1 MTDSKDQDIKKRLG
15 LAKPGTRLELRA
27 PAGGEAGQV
36 RQSFPHGRTKTVQVE
51 VKKKRIAPPLP
62 GPSASLA
69 PAAPAASTAPALRA
83 GASVAS
89 TSPVA
94 PSPAPASPAPASP
107 PPASPAPVSPA
118 PASPAPASPVTA
130 SPAVA
135 ASPPPASQ
143 APTSQ
148 AATSQAAASPAPA
161 SPAPASPPPAP
172 RPATSMGA
180 TGRGPASGPTP
191 MPPPRP
197 APGSKPAVL
206 RVLTEEERAARQ
218 RALKTAHT
226 LQRAEEARRREDSE
240 SARAADDEARR
251 RAEDEARRRAEDED
265 RQRVEA
271 ALRVKAEDEKRKA
284 EEEARRKQAEEDAQ
298 RRKTADATA
307 KAAVAKLG
315 TAGAAEEED
324 KPRPRRPGMPMVPA
338 KKPTLAPKRADDQR
352 RPIGK
357 VSLQQA
363 LSDDNQVRARSLA
376 AIKRRAAKDRQ
387 GMMGALA
394 SQAKIVRD
402 VVIPEAI
409 TVQELAN
416 RMAERGA
423 DVVKTLMKMGVMA
436 TINQTIDADTAELVV
451 GEFGHKYKRVAESDV
466 EIGIGMGDDSDE
478 AVQPR
483 APVVTIMGH
492 VDHGKTSLLDA
503 LRQSDVAAHEA
514 GGITQHIGAYQ
525 IRTAEDGVITFLDTP
540 GHEAFTA
547 MRARGASVTDIVVL
561 VVAADDGIQPQ
572 TIEAISHAKAAKV
585 PLIVAINKIDKPG
598 ANPDKVRLDL
608 LQHDVALEGYGGDV
622 LSVEVSA
629 LKKLNLDKL
638 EDAILLQSEVLDL
651 KANPDRAAAGAVVEA
666 KFDRGRGVVATVL
679 VQKGT
684 LRVGDIV
691 VAGSEWGKVRAL
703 LDYNGAQ
710 IREAGPSMPVE
721 ILGLDGTP
729 SAGDDFAVVESEARA
744 REITSFRQKRARD
757 ARAAA
762 TGRGTL
768 ADMFSRIQE
777 GAAKELGVV
786 VKADVQ
792 GSVEAIA
799 ASIAKLGTDEV
810 KTRML
815 HGAVGAITEGDIGLA
830 KASNGIIVGFN
841 VRATAQA
848 RDIAKRDGVEI
859 RYYSII
865 YNIIDDIKAALAG
878 MLAPT
883 LREKFLGNAE
893 IRQVFD
899 VTKAGKVAGCMV
911 TEGMVKRGAK
921 VRLLRDNVVIHEGT
935 LKTLRRFKD
944 EVREVQ
950 SGYECGM
957 AFENYQDIR
966 PGDVIEAFE
975 IEEVARVL

>member
-1 MTDSKDQDIKKRLG
+1 MTDTKEPDTKKRLG
-15 LAKPGTRLELRA
+15 LTKPGTGSRLELRGGG
-27 PAGGEAGQV
+27 GGESGQV
-36 RQSFPHGRTKTVQVE
+36 RQSFPHGRTKTVTVE
-51 VKKKRIAPPLP
+51 VKKKRVLSGPAPATPA
-62 GPSASLA
+62 PSATTPARPAEPAHTPA
-69 PAAPAASTAPALRA
+69 PAAPIAPRGAQPMTATAAPA
-83 GASVAS
+83 
-89 TSPVA
+89 
-94 PSPAPASPAPASP
+94 
-107 PPASPAPVSPA
+107 
-118 PASPAPASPVTA
+118 
-130 SPAVA
+130 
-135 ASPPPASQ
+135 
-143 APTSQ
+143 
-148 AATSQAAASPAPA
+148 
-161 SPAPASPPPAP
+161 
-172 RPATSMGA
+172 
-180 TGRGPASGPTP
+180 
-191 MPPPRP
+191 
-197 APGSKPAVL
+197 KPAVL
-206 RVLTEEERAARQ
+206 RVLTDEERAARQ
-218 RALKTAHT
+218 RALKTSQAQ
-226 LQRAEEARRREDSE
+226 QRVEDMRRREDE
-240 SARAADDEARR
+240 QLRVVEEEARR
-251 RAEDEARRRAEDED
+251 RAEDEARRQAEEEQRRANE
-265 RQRVEA
+265 EA
-271 ALRVKAEDEKRKA
+271 LKAKAEEDKRKA
-284 EEEARRKQAEEDAQ
+284 EEEARRKQTEDDAQ

-307 KAAVAKLG
+307 KAAMAKHG
-315 TAGAAEEED
+315 ATPGAAAEEED
-324 KPRPRRPGMPMVPA
+324 DKPRRRPGVAAPPP
-338 KKPTLAPKRADDQR
+338 KKPTLTGRRVEEPR
-352 RPIGK
+352 RPVGK
-357 VSLQQA
+357 VSLEQA
-363 LSDDNQVRARSLA
+363 LSDAEQVRARSLA
-376 AIKRRAAKDRQ
+376 AIKRRAHKHSHAMI
-387 GMMGALA
+387 G
-394 SQAKIVRD
+394 SQQSQVKIVRE

-409 TVQELAN
+409 TVQELAA

-423 DVVKTLMKMGVMA
+423 DVIKALMKMGVMA
-436 TINQTIDADTAELVV
+436 TINQSIDADTAELVV
-451 GEFGHKYKRVAESDV
+451 GEFGHKFKRVSDSDV
-466 EIGIGMGDDSDE
+466 EIGVGEGDESD
-478 AVQPR
+478 ATMQPR

-503 LRQSDVAAHEA
+503 LRTTEVAKHEA

-525 IRTAEDGVITFLDTP
+525 VEAKDGRKITFLDTP

-598 ANPDKVRLDL
+598 ANPDKVRVDL

-666 KFDRGRGVVATVL
+666 KLERGRGAVATVL

-703 LDYNGAQ
+703 IDYNGNP
-710 IREAGPSMPVE
+710 IREAGPSEPVE
-721 ILGLDGTP
+721 VLGLDGTP
-729 SAGDDFAVVESEARA
+729 SAGDDFAVVENEARA
-744 REITSFRQKRARD
+744 REVTSFRQKKARD
-757 ARAAA
+757 ARVAA

-768 ADMFSRIQE
+768 ADMFTKIQE
-777 GAAKELGVV
+777 GTAKELGVV

-792 GSVEAIA
+792 GSVEAIT
-799 ASIAKLGTDEV
+799 ASITKLGTDEV
-810 KTRML
+810 KTRVL
-815 HGAVGAITEGDIGLA
+815 HSAVGAITEGDVALA
-830 KASNGIIVGFN
+830 KASNGIIAGFN

-865 YNIIDDIKAALAG
+865 YDIIDDIKAALSG
-878 MLAPT
+878 MLKPT
-883 LREKFLGNAE
+883 LREKFLGNAT
-893 IRQVFD
+893 IRAIFD
-899 VTKAGKVAGCMV
+899 VSKAGKVAGCMV

-966 PGDVIEAFE
+966 EGDVIEAFE
-975 IEEVARVL
+975 MEEVARAL

>member
-1 MTDSKDQDIKKRLG
+1 MTDTNEPDTKKRLG
-15 LAKPGTRLELRA
+15 LAKPGTSRVDPR
-27 PAGGEAGQV
+27 GGETAQV
-36 RQSFPHGRTKTVQVE
+36 RQSFPHGRTKTVTVE
-51 VKKKRIAPPLP
+51 VKKKRVLP
-62 GPSASLA
+62 VGATPTPRSGETPAPSA
-69 PAAPAASTAPALRA
+69 
-83 GASVAS
+83 
-89 TSPVA
+89 
-94 PSPAPASPAPASP
+94 
-107 PPASPAPVSPA
+107 
-118 PASPAPASPVTA
+118 TA
-130 SPAVA
+130 SPTPSIART
-135 ASPPPASQ
+135 
-143 APTSQ
+143 TS
-148 AATSQAAASPAPA
+148 APA
-161 SPAPASPPPAP
+161 
-172 RPATSMGA
+172 
-180 TGRGPASGPTP
+180 
-191 MPPPRP
+191 
-197 APGSKPAVL
+197 KPAVL
-206 RVLTEEERAARQ
+206 RVLTDEERAARQ
-218 RALKTAHT
+218 RALKTAHHQ
-226 LQRAEEARRREDSE
+226 QRVEDAKRRDEPDTSRTVEEENRRKV
-240 SARAADDEARR
+240 
-251 RAEDEARRRAEDED
+251 EDEARRLAEEE
-265 RQRVEA
+265 QRVRNEE
-271 ALRVKAEDEKRKA
+271 ALRVKAEEEKRKA
-284 EEEARRKQAEEDAQ
+284 DEEARRKQTEEDAV

-315 TAGAAEEED
+315 ATTPGVADED
-324 KPRPRRPGMPMVPA
+324 DDKARPRRPGAPIIPA
-338 KKPTLAPKRADDQR
+338 KKPALGTRRAEEAR
-352 RPIGK
+352 RPMGK

-363 LSDDNQVRARSLA
+363 LSDDNQIRARSLA

-387 GMMGALA
+387 GNVGTQTA
-394 SQAKIVRD
+394 QAKIVRD

-416 RMAERGA
+416 RMAERGV

-436 TINQTIDADTAELVV
+436 TINQSIDADTAELVV
-451 GEFGHKYKRVAESDV
+451 GEFGHKFKRVSESDV
-466 EIGIGMGDDSDE
+466 EIGIGSGDDSD
-478 AVQPR
+478 AAILPR

-503 LRQSDVAAHEA
+503 LRTTDVAKHEA

-525 IRTAEDGVITFLDTP
+525 VAMKDGRKITFLDTP

-585 PLIVAINKIDKPG
+585 PMIVAINKIDKG
-598 ANPDKVRLDL
+598 DANPDKIRVDL

-622 LSVEVSA
+622 LAVEVSA

-638 EDAILLQSEVLDL
+638 EDAILLQAELLDL
-651 KANPDRAAAGAVVEA
+651 KANPDRAAAGAVIEA
-666 KFDRGRGVVATVL
+666 KLERGRGAMATVL
-679 VQKGT
+679 VQKGR

-703 LDYNGAQ
+703 MDYTGKQ
-710 IREAGPSMPVE
+710 IKEAGPSTPVE
-721 ILGLDGTP
+721 IVGLDGTP

-757 ARAAA
+757 VRVGGS
-762 TGRGTL
+762 GRTTL
-768 ADMFSRIQE
+768 ADMFTKIQE
-777 GAAKELGVV
+777 GVVAKELGVV

-792 GSVEAIA
+792 GSIEAIT
-799 ASIAKLGTDEV
+799 ASITKLGTDEV
-810 KTRML
+810 KTRVL
-815 HGAVGAITEGDIGLA
+815 HGAVGAITEGDVALA
-830 KASNGIIVGFN
+830 KASNGLIVGFN
-841 VRATAQA
+841 VRATVQA

-865 YNIIDDIKAALAG
+865 YDIIDDIKAALSG
-878 MLAPT
+878 MLKPS
-883 LREKFLGNAE
+883 LRENFLGNAE
-893 IRQVFD
+893 IRQIFEVS
-899 VTKAGKVAGCMV
+899 KSGKVAGCMV

-966 PGDVIEAFE
+966 AGDIIEAFE

>member
-1 MTDSKDQDIKKRLG
+1 V
-15 LAKPGTRLELRA
+15 A
-27 PAGGEAGQV
+27 PA
-36 RQSFPHGRTKTVQVE
+36 
-51 VKKKRIAPPLP
+51 
-62 GPSASLA
+62 
-69 PAAPAASTAPALRA
+69 
-83 GASVAS
+83 
-89 TSPVA
+89 
-94 PSPAPASPAPASP
+94 
-107 PPASPAPVSPA
+107 
-118 PASPAPASPVTA
+118 VTI
-130 SPAVA
+130 V
-135 ASPPPASQ
+135 
-143 APTSQ
+143 
-148 AATSQAAASPAPA
+148 
-161 SPAPASPPPAP
+161 
-172 RPATSMGA
+172 M
-180 TGRGPASGPTP
+180 
-191 MPPPRP
+191 PPRP
-197 APGSKPAVL
+197 APAAKPAVL

-226 LQRAEEARRREDSE
+226 MQRAEEARRREDSE
-240 SARAADDEARR
+240 SARAA
-251 RAEDEARRRAEDED
+251 EDEARRRAEDESRRRAEEEE
-265 RQRVEA
+265 RQRIEA
-271 ALRVKAEDEKRKA
+271 ALRAKAEDEKRKA
-284 EEEARRKQAEEDAQ
+284 DEETRRKQAEDEAQ

-315 TAGAAEEED
+315 PVTEEEEE
-324 KPRPRRPGMPMVPA
+324 KARPRRPGLPIVPP
-338 KKPTLAPKRADDQR
+338 KKPTLGPKRNDDQR
-352 RPIGK
+352 RPMGK

-363 LSDDNQVRARSLA
+363 LSDENQIRARSLA
-376 AIKRRAAKDRQ
+376 AIKRRAAKER
-387 GMMGALA
+387 MGAMGASA
-394 SQAKIVRD
+394 SQLKIVRD

-423 DVVKTLMKMGVMA
+423 DVVKALMKMGVMA
-436 TINQTIDADTAELVV
+436 TINQNIDADTAELVV
-451 GEFGHKYKRVAESDV
+451 GEFGHKFKRVAESDV
-466 EIGIGMGDDSDE
+466 EIGIGIGDDSDE

-483 APVVTIMGH
+483 PPVVTIMGH

-525 IRTAEDGVITFLDTP
+525 VHAAGGRPITFLDTP

-547 MRARGASVTDIVVL
+547 MRARGASVTDIVIL

-585 PLIVAINKIDKPG
+585 PMIVAINKIDKPG

-629 LKKLNLDKL
+629 TKKLNLDKL
-638 EDAILLQSEVLDL
+638 EDAILLQAEVLDL
-651 KANPDRAAAGAVVEA
+651 KANPARAAAGAVVEA
-666 KFDRGRGVVATVL
+666 KLDRGRGVVATVL

-684 LRVGDIV
+684 LAVGDIV

-703 LDYNGAQ
+703 LDYNGQ
-710 IREAGPSMPVE
+710 PIREAGPSMPVE

-729 SAGDDFAVVESEARA
+729 SAGDDFAVIESEARA

-757 ARAAA
+757 ARVAA
-762 TGRGTL
+762 TSRGTL

-792 GSVEAIA
+792 GSVEAIS
-799 ASIAKLGTDEV
+799 ASIGKLGTDEV
-810 KTRML
+810 KTRVL
-815 HGAVGAITEGDIGLA
+815 HSAVGAITEGDVALA

-878 MLAPT
+878 LLAPT

-899 VTKAGKVAGCMV
+899 LSKYGKVAGCMV

>member
-1 MTDSKDQDIKKRLG
+1 M
-15 LAKPGTRLELRA
+15 
-27 PAGGEAGQV
+27 PAGIRPIGG
-36 RQSFPHGRTKTVQVE
+36 S
-51 VKKKRIAPPLP
+51 
-62 GPSASLA
+62 A
-69 PAAPAASTAPALRA
+69 PAAPRPMTAPARPAVAPRGKDAPQRRA
-83 GASVAS
+83 GRLDLNRAMNDEERTRSVAS
-89 TSPVA
+89 FRRA
-94 PSPAPASPAPASP
+94 IEREKRL
-107 PPASPAPVSPA
+107 
-118 PASPAPASPVTA
+118 
-130 SPAVA
+130 
-135 ASPPPASQ
+135 SQ
-143 APTSQ
+143 Q
-148 AATSQAAASPAPA
+148 
-161 SPAPASPPPAP
+161 
-172 RPATSMGA
+172 
-180 TGRGPASGPTP
+180 GRGG
-191 MPPPRP
+191 
-197 APGSKPAVL
+197 
-206 RVLTEEERAARQ
+206 
-218 RALKTAHT
+218 
-226 LQRAEEARRREDSE
+226 D
-240 SARAADDEARR
+240 
-251 RAEDEARRRAEDED
+251 
-265 RQRVEA
+265 
-271 ALRVKAEDEKRKA
+271 
-284 EEEARRKQAEEDAQ
+284 
-298 RRKTADATA
+298 
-307 KAAVAKLG
+307 
-315 TAGAAEEED
+315 
-324 KPRPRRPGMPMVPA
+324 
-338 KKPTLAPKRADDQR
+338 APK
-352 RPIGK
+352 K
-357 VSLQQA
+357 VFRE
-363 LSDDNQVRARSLA
+363 VT
-376 AIKRRAAKDRQ
+376 
-387 GMMGALA
+387 
-394 SQAKIVRD
+394 
-402 VVIPEAI
+402 IPETI
-409 TVQELAN
+409 TVQELSS
-416 RMAERGA
+416 RMSERSV
-423 DVVKTLMKMGVMA
+423 DVIKALMKMGVMA
-436 TINQTIDADTAELVV
+436 TVNQPIDADTAELIVT
-451 GEFGHKYKRVAESDV
+451 EMGHTFKRVTEADV
-466 EIGIGMGDDSDE
+466 ETGLVVAEDSDE
-478 AVQPR
+478 LKLPR
-483 APVVTIMGH
+483 PPVVTIMGH

-503 LRQSDVAAHEA
+503 LRQTDVAAHEA

-525 IRTAEDGVITFLDTP
+525 IETKAGRRITFLDTP

-572 TIEAISHAKAAKV
+572 TIEAISHAKAAEV

-598 ANPDKVRLDL
+598 GNPDKVRLDL

-622 LSVEVSA
+622 LAVEVSA
-629 LKKLNLDKL
+629 LKKTNLDKL
-638 EDAILLQSEVLDL
+638 EDAILLQAEVLDL
-651 KANPDRAAAGAVVEA
+651 KANPERAAAGAVVEA
-666 KFDRGRGVVATVL
+666 KLDRGRGVVATAL

-703 LDYNGAQ
+703 VDHNGAPV
-710 IREAGPSMPVE
+710 REAGPSMPVE
-721 ILGLDGTP
+721 VLGLDGTP

-762 TGRGTL
+762 MGRGTL

-799 ASIAKLGTDEV
+799 ASIGKLGTDEV

-815 HGAVGAITEGDIGLA
+815 HGAVGAITEGDVALA

-865 YNIIDDIKAALAG
+865 YNIIDDIKAALSG

-899 VTKAGKVAGCMV
+899 VSRSGKVAGCMV

-975 IEEVARVL
+975 IEEVARAL

>member
-1 MTDSKDQDIKKRLG
+1 MTDSKEPDSKKRLG
-15 LAKPGTRLELRA
+15 LGLARPGARLDLRGG
-27 PAGGEAGQV
+27 AGDAGQV

-51 VKKKRIAPPLP
+51 VKKKRIIGAPVAPAARAEPPAAPP
-62 GPSASLA
+62 AVA
-69 PAAPAASTAPALRA
+69 PAAPAAPAA
-83 GASVAS
+83 
-89 TSPVA
+89 
-94 PSPAPASPAPASP
+94 APASAPATI
-107 PPASPAPVSPA
+107 A
-118 PASPAPASPVTA
+118 PAAAAPA
-130 SPAVA
+130 
-135 ASPPPASQ
+135 
-143 APTSQ
+143 
-148 AATSQAAASPAPA
+148 AAA
-161 SPAPASPPPAP
+161 PAP
-172 RPATSMGA
+172 RPAE
-180 TGRGPASGPTP
+180 PARSAPIP
-191 MPPPRP
+191 PQRPVMP
-197 APGSKPAVL
+197 GKPAVL

-218 RALKTAHT
+218 RALKTQQQQ
-226 LQRAEEARRREDSE
+226 QRVEELRRREDTE
-240 SARAADDEARR
+240 SARADDDEARR
-251 RAEDEARRRAEDED
+251 RAEDEARRRVEDKD
-265 RQRVEA
+265 RQRVDA
-271 ALRVKAEDEKRKA
+271 ALRAKAEDEKRKA
-284 EEEARRKQAEEDAQ
+284 DEEARRKQTEEDAQ

-307 KAAVAKLG
+307 RAAVAKLG
-315 TAGAAEEED
+315 TAGAAPAEEDDD
-324 KPRPRRPGMPMVPA
+324 KPRPRRPGMPVIPPR
-338 KKPTLAPKRADDQR
+338 KPTLGLKRTDDKR
-352 RPIGK
+352 RPMGK

-363 LSDDNQVRARSLA
+363 LSDDNQFRARSLA

-387 GMMGALA
+387 GMSGGGMA
-394 SQAKIVRD
+394 QAKIVRE

-451 GEFGHKYKRVAESDV
+451 GEFGHKFKRVAESDV
-466 EIGIGMGDDSDE
+466 EIGIGMGDDSDD
-478 AVQPR
+478 AALPR

-503 LRQSDVAAHEA
+503 LRQTDVAAHEA

-525 IRTAEDGVITFLDTP
+525 IETKAGRRITFLDTP

-572 TIEAISHAKAAKV
+572 TIEAISHAKAAEV

-598 ANPDKVRLDL
+598 GNPDKVRLDL

-622 LSVEVSA
+622 LAVEVSA
-629 LKKLNLDKL
+629 LKKTNLDKL
-638 EDAILLQSEVLDL
+638 EDAILLQAEVLDL
-651 KANPDRAAAGAVVEA
+651 RANPERAAAGAVVEA
-666 KFDRGRGVVATVL
+666 KLDRGRGVVATVL

-703 LDYNGAQ
+703 VDHNGAA

-721 ILGLDGTP
+721 VLGLDGTP

-762 TGRGTL
+762 MGRGTL

-799 ASIAKLGTDEV
+799 ASIGKLGTDEV

-815 HGAVGAITEGDIGLA
+815 HGAVGAITEGDVALA
-830 KASNGIIVGFN
+830 KASSGIIVGFN

-865 YNIIDDIKAALAG
+865 YNIIDDIKAALSG

-899 VTKAGKVAGCMV
+899 VSRSGKVAGCMV

-975 IEEVARVL
+975 IEEVARAL

>member
-1 MTDSKDQDIKKRLG
+1 MTDTKDQDSKKRLG
-15 LAKPGTRLELRA
+15 LAKPGARLELRS
-27 PAGGEAGQV
+27 PAGGDSGQV

-51 VKKKRIAPPLP
+51 VKKKRIGAPAPAP
-62 GPSASLA
+62 APAPSA
-69 PAAPAASTAPALRA
+69 AAPAQAP
-83 GASVAS
+83 
-89 TSPVA
+89 TPT
-94 PSPAPASPAPASP
+94 PAPAPVVAP
-107 PPASPAPVSPA
+107 
-118 PASPAPASPVTA
+118 
-130 SPAVA
+130 
-135 ASPPPASQ
+135 
-143 APTSQ
+143 
-148 AATSQAAASPAPA
+148 AASPAPTA
-161 SPAPASPPPAP
+161 ARPAAAPAPAPSAAP
-172 RPATSMGA
+172 RPM
-180 TGRGPASGPTP
+180 PAG
-191 MPPPRP
+191 
-197 APGSKPAVL
+197 KPAVL

-240 SARAADDEARR
+240 SNRAAEEESRR
-251 RAEDEARRRAEDED
+251 RAEDEARRKAEDED
-265 RQRVEA
+265 RQRVDA
-271 ALRVKAEDEKRKA
+271 ALRAKAEEDKRKA
-284 EEEARRKQAEEDAQ
+284 DEETRRKQAEDEAQ

-315 TAGAAEEED
+315 PAGAAEDDDD
-324 KPRPRRPGMPMVPA
+324 KRRARRPGVVMPPP
-338 KKPTLAPKRADDQR
+338 KKPVLGVRRTDDQR
-352 RPIGK
+352 RPMGK

-363 LSDDNQVRARSLA
+363 LSDENQVRARSLA

-387 GMMGALA
+387 GMMGAA
-394 SQAKIVRD
+394 AAQAKIVRE

-423 DVVKTLMKMGVMA
+423 DVVKALMKMGVMA
-436 TINQTIDADTAELVV
+436 TINQSIDADTAELVV
-451 GEFGHKYKRVAESDV
+451 GEFGHKFKRVAESDV
-466 EIGIGMGDDSDE
+466 EIGIGMGDDSDD

-483 APVVTIMGH
+483 PPVVTIMGH

-503 LRQSDVAAHEA
+503 LRQTDVAAHEA

-525 IRTAEDGVITFLDTP
+525 IETKDGERITFLDTP

-547 MRARGASVTDIVVL
+547 MRARGASVTDIVIL

-585 PLIVAINKIDKPG
+585 PMIVAINKIDKAG
-598 ANPDKVRLDL
+598 ANADKVRLDL

-629 LKKLNLDKL
+629 LKKMNLDKL
-638 EDAILLQSEVLDL
+638 EGAILLQAEVLDL
-651 KANPDRAAAGAVVEA
+651 KANPARAAAGAVVEA
-666 KFDRGRGVVATVL
+666 KLDRGRGVVATVL

-684 LRVGDIV
+684 LKVGDIV
-691 VAGSEWGKVRAL
+691 VAGSEWGKIRAL
-703 LDYNGAQ
+703 LDHNGNP

-729 SAGDDFAVVESEARA
+729 SAGDEFAVVDSEARA

-762 TGRGTL
+762 SSRGTL

-792 GSVEAIA
+792 GSVEAIT
-799 ASIAKLGTDEV
+799 ASIGKLGTDEV
-810 KTRML
+810 KTRVL
-815 HGAVGAITEGDIGLA
+815 HGAVGAITEGDVALA
-830 KASNGIIVGFN
+830 KASNGFIVGFN

-865 YNIIDDIKAALAG
+865 YNILDDIKAALAG
-878 MLAPT
+878 LLAPT

-899 VTKAGKVAGCMV
+899 LSKYGKVAGCMV

-966 PGDVIEAFE
+966 AGDVIEAFE

>member
-1 MTDSKDQDIKKRLG
+1 MTDTKEPDTKKRLGLG
-15 LAKPGTRLELRA
+15 LAKPGTLQLR
-27 PAGGEAGQV
+27 GGPGDSGQV

-51 VKKKRIAPPLP
+51 VKKKRVVPP
-62 GPSASLA
+62 GA
-69 PAAPAASTAPALRA
+69 PAAPAAPVTPRPETPAPTAA
-83 GASVAS
+83 
-89 TSPVA
+89 
-94 PSPAPASPAPASP
+94 PAPAPS
-107 PPASPAPVSPA
+107 
-118 PASPAPASPVTA
+118 
-130 SPAVA
+130 A
-135 ASPPPASQ
+135 A
-143 APTSQ
+143 
-148 AATSQAAASPAPA
+148 
-161 SPAPASPPPAP
+161 PAP
-172 RPATSMGA
+172 RPAA
-180 TGRGPASGPTP
+180 PAAPPSPP
-191 MPPPRP
+191 AAPPPIQSRP
-197 APGSKPAVL
+197 VAPSKPAVL

-218 RALKTAHT
+218 RALKVANTQA
-226 LQRAEEARRREDSE
+226 REEARRREDTE
-240 SARAADDEARR
+240 SVRA
-251 RAEDEARRRAEDED
+251 AEDEARRKAEDEARRKAEEED
-265 RQRVEA
+265 RIRTEA
-271 ALRVKAEDEKRKA
+271 ALKAKAEDEKRKA
-284 EEEARRKQAEEDAQ
+284 EEEARRKQTEEDAQ

-315 TAGAAEEED
+315 AATPGVPAEEDDD
-324 KPRPRRPGMPMVPA
+324 KRPRRPGMPIVPP
-338 KKPTLAPKRADDQR
+338 KKPTLGIKRTDDQR
-352 RPIGK
+352 RPMGR
-357 VSLQQA
+357 VSIQQA
-363 LSDDNQVRARSLA
+363 MSDDNQVRARSLA
-376 AIKRRAAKDRQ
+376 AIKRRAAKERQ
-387 GMMGALA
+387 GAIGTLA

-423 DVVKTLMKMGVMA
+423 DVVKALMKMGVMA

-451 GEFGHKYKRVAESDV
+451 GEFGHKFKRVAASDV
-466 EIGIGMGDDSDE
+466 EIGIGIGDDSDV
-478 AVQPR
+478 ATQPR
-483 APVVTIMGH
+483 PPVVTIMGH
-492 VDHGKTSLLDA
+492 VDHGKTSLLDS
-503 LRQSDVAAHEA
+503 LRQTDVAAHEA

-525 IRTAEDGVITFLDTP
+525 IQTRSGRHITFLDTP

-598 ANPDKVRLDL
+598 GNPDKVRVDL

-629 LKKLNLDKL
+629 LKKMNLDRL
-638 EDAILLQSEVLDL
+638 EDAILLQAEVLDL

-666 KFDRGRGVVATVL
+666 KLERGRGAVATVL

-684 LRVGDIV
+684 LKVGDIV
-691 VAGSEWGKVRAL
+691 VAGAEWGKVRAL
-703 LDYNGAQ
+703 IDYNGGS

-744 REITSFRQKRARD
+744 REITAFRKNRARD
-757 ARAAA
+757 ARVAQTA
-762 TGRGTL
+762 RGTL
-768 ADMFSRIQE
+768 ADMFSKIQE

-792 GSVEAIA
+792 GSVEAIM
-799 ASIAKLGTDEV
+799 ASIAKIGTDEV
-810 KTRML
+810 KTRVL
-815 HGAVGAITEGDIGLA
+815 HGAVGAITEGDVALA
-830 KASNGIIVGFN
+830 KASNGLIVGFN

-865 YNIIDDIKAALAG
+865 YNIIDDIRAALTG
-878 MLAPT
+878 MLKPT
-883 LREKFLGNAE
+883 LRENFLGNAE

-899 VTKAGKVAGCMV
+899 VSRSGKVAGCMI

-950 SGYECGM
+950 QGYECGM